1 LALFFLTVSFKY
13 FAHEIF
19 LGGKM
24 NLTKCDSK
32 GRVYLKEEIRAKY
45 GREFLILQ
53 TLKEIILLPVPENPI
68 KDLEE
73 LGKMIP
79 IKSLQEIKKKIRSR
93 GMQDV
98 VR

>member
-1 LALFFLTVSFKY
+1 
-13 FAHEIF
+13 
-19 LGGKM
+19 M
-24 NLTKCDSK
+24 NLTRCDSK

-45 GREFLILQ
+45 GREFLMLQ
-53 TLKEIILLPVPENPI
+53 ALEEIILLPVPENPM

-79 IKSLQEIKKKIRSR
+79 IKSLHEIKKKIKLRA
-93 GMQDV
+93 MQDV